1 MLMGEE
7 QKYEFVLPN
16 GHGAIISCAD
26 SKKFGES
33 TQFVVISGGYESED
47 EAIAYAEDL
56 KESVLCFGAK
66 FRMGI
71 AAGKDIASGAIGK
84 DVIDDILHKH
94 GVSWVMDVHG
104 ISVHAEDYPTSYI
117 SLSDSALSDP
127 RQKDFFIDEVCK
139 IISKP
144 RKMNSRSKLATE
156 LLTASYFEKS
166 ARSRFLT
173 LILAAEALLELDDR
187 SDNVKLLIDELRNHA
202 KSSDITDTE
211 KSSILGSLN
220 WLYKDSIS
228 QALRKMADCY
238 LPERIYGEM
247 SSRDFIKKCYEARSK
262 LVHTGDVDESKYSIG
277 GLTASL
283 EVYLTDMLTTI
294 VGI

>member
-7 QKYEFVLPN
+7 QEYKFILPN
-16 GHGAIISCAD
+16 GHGATISCGD
-26 SKKFGES
+26 SKKFAES
-33 TQFVVISGGYESED
+33 TQFVVTSRGYESEE
-47 EAIAYAEDL
+47 EAIAYAEEL

-66 FRMGI
+66 YRVGI
-71 AAGKDIASGAIGK
+71 DAGKDMASGAISN
-84 DVIDDILHKH
+84 VIISDILHKH
-94 GVSWVMDVHG
+94 GVRMVNDVHG
-104 ISVHAEDYPTSYI
+104 ISVYDEEYPI
-117 SLSDSALSDP
+117 SCVSVSSPALYNP
-127 RQKDFFIDEVCK
+127 REMNFFIDELCK
-139 IISKP
+139 LISTP
-144 RKMNSRSKLATE
+144 RRVNSKIRLAIE
-156 LLTASYFEKS
+156 LLTSSYFEKS

-173 LILAAEALLELDDR
+173 LISAAEALLEPDDR

-202 KSSDITDTE
+202 KSWNICDTE

-228 QALRKMADCY
+228 QALRKMADNHLSEKTY
-238 LPERIYGEM
+238 DSM
-247 SSRDFIKKCYEARSK
+247 SSREFIKKCYEARSK

-277 GLTASL
+277 GLAANL